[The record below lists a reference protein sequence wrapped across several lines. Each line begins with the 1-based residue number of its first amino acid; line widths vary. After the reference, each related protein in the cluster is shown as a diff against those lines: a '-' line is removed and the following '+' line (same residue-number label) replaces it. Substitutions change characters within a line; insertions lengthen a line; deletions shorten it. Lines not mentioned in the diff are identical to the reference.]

1 MREDHTKQHPISSEK
16 TYLLLLSASGRRPT
30 CTLRILSSLLNVPSL
45 ERTVKPLK
53 DLPAHG
59 LN

>member
-1 MREDHTKQHPISSEK
+1 M
-16 TYLLLLSASGRRPT
+16 
-30 CTLRILSSLLNVPSL
+30 LRILSSLLNVPSL
-45 ERTVKPLK
+45 ERPVKPLK